1 MSGDTNTP
9 TGPIRVVL
17 ADDDSLMRAG
27 LRMILEQAEGI
38 EVVAEAEDGQEA
50 IDLVRRENPDVV
62 LMDIRMPT
70 LNGIDATRALSAGDS
85 DTKVIVLT
93 TFELEEYVFGALRA
107 GASGFLLKRTEPE
120 QLIDGIRAVAAG
132 DGLLSP
138 SVTMRLIEQFASGSG
153 TRPEPDPRLKLLT
166 EREREVLVRM
176 AAGLSNDEIGEVLF
190 IAENTVKTH
199 VRRVLSKLGS
209 RDRVQAVVVAYES
222 GLMD

>member
-1 MSGDTNTP
+1 
-9 TGPIRVVL
+9 VL
-17 ADDDSLMRAG
+17 ADDDALMRAG
-27 LRMILEQAEGI
+27 LRMILEQADDI
-38 EVVAEAEDGQEA
+38 VVVAEAEDGQEA
-50 IDLVRRENPDVV
+50 IDLVRRDRPDVV

-70 LNGIDATRALSAGDS
+70 LNGIDATKALSASDF

-138 SVTMRLIEQFASGSG
+138 SITMRLIEEFASGSG
-153 TRPEPDPRLKLLT
+153 VPADPDPRLELLT
-166 EREREVLVRM
+166 EREREVLIRM
-176 AAGLSNDEIGEVLF
+176 AAGLSNDEIGEALF

-199 VRRVLSKLGS
+199 VKRVLSKLGS

>member
-1 MSGDTNTP
+1 MSDEATAP

-17 ADDDSLMRAG
+17 ADDDALMRAG
-27 LRMILEQAEGI
+27 LRMILEQADDI
-38 EVVAEAEDGQEA
+38 VVVAEAEDGQEA
-50 IDLVRRENPDVV
+50 IDLVRRDRPDVV

-70 LNGIDATRALSAGDS
+70 LNGIDATKALSASDF

-138 SVTMRLIEQFASGSG
+138 SITMRLIEEFASGSG
-153 TRPEPDPRLKLLT
+153 VPADPDPRLELLT
-166 EREREVLVRM
+166 EREREVLIRM
-176 AAGLSNDEIGEVLF
+176 AAGLSNDEIGEALF

-199 VRRVLSKLGS
+199 VKRVLSKLGS

>member
-1 MSGDTNTP
+1 MSDEATAPAGA
-9 TGPIRVVL
+9 IRVVL
-17 ADDDSLMRAG
+17 ADDDALMRAG
-27 LRMILEQAEGI
+27 LRMILEQADDI
-38 EVVAEAEDGQEA
+38 VVVAEAEDGQEA
-50 IDLVRRENPDVV
+50 IDLVRRDRPDVV

-70 LNGIDATRALSAGDS
+70 LNGIDATKALSASDF

-138 SVTMRLIEQFASGSG
+138 SITMRLIEEFASGSG
-153 TRPEPDPRLKLLT
+153 VPADPDPRLELLT
-166 EREREVLVRM
+166 EREREVLIRM
-176 AAGLSNDEIGEVLF
+176 AAGLSNDEIGEALF

-199 VRRVLSKLGS
+199 VKRVLSKLGS

>member
-1 MSGDTNTP
+1 MSDEATAPAGA
-9 TGPIRVVL
+9 IRVVL
-17 ADDDSLMRAG
+17 ADDDALMRAG
-27 LRMILEQAEGI
+27 LRMILEQADDI
-38 EVVAEAEDGQEA
+38 VVVAEAEDGQEA
-50 IDLVRRENPDVV
+50 IDLVRRDRPDVV

-70 LNGIDATRALSAGDS
+70 LNGIDATKALSASDF

-138 SVTMRLIEQFASGSG
+138 SITMRLIEEFSSGSG
-153 TRPEPDPRLKLLT
+153 VPADPDPRLELLT
-166 EREREVLVRM
+166 EREREVLIRM
-176 AAGLSNDEIGEVLF
+176 AAGLSNDEIGEALF

-199 VRRVLSKLGS
+199 VKRVLSKLGS